1 MPRFETDSQ
10 RAEFEV
16 AREKKAGKKE
26 FTQQVTEQEAG
37 KQVML
42 SMAKKMEKLE
52 KGTAR
57 VIAKAN
63 AYVDT

>member
-1 MPRFETDSQ
+1 MPALRVQISQ
-10 RAEFEV
+10 V
-16 AREKKAGKKE
+16 M
-26 FTQQVTEQEAG
+26 EQEAG